1 MDNSLEQLKDLHLP
15 AEVSVFPLA
24 TGWYCLIIFLFAI
37 FAGGLFI
44 FWKRRNNKRQQQNI
58 YKMLGAIESA
68 NSSEALTETSILI
81 KRVAIMK
88 FPEQKPQ
95 MLFGEQLLLFLDET
109 GKTTEFTTGDGRNL
123 LMIYQKQSIQNPE
136 KFFAL
141 IRKWLEAVL

>member
-1 MDNSLEQLKDLHLP
+1 
-15 AEVSVFPLA
+15 
-24 TGWYCLIIFLFAI
+24 
-37 FAGGLFI
+37 
-44 FWKRRNNKRQQQNI
+44 
-58 YKMLGAIESA
+58 MLGAIESA

-88 FPEQKPQ
+88 FPKQKPQ